1 MGAMPSESKDA
12 LRRRMLGARRA
23 VPEATRRQWS
33 LAICR
38 HVCGSDAFGN
48 AARLV
53 SYLPIGAEVDPS
65 AAAEAAFRAGLPVY
79 YPVDGPDP
87 SIRRA
92 RVPLAASEVADGE
105 PLPFD
110 SRGVLFLVPGVAFDT
125 RGGRLGRGR
134 GWYDRL
140 LSRFPETA
148 RWGLAFAFQ
157 VVTRLPVDAWD
168 VPMDVVATER
178 GWLASVPSFSLP
190 EGIS

>member
-1 MGAMPSESKDA
+1 MGAMPSEAKEA
-12 LRRRMLGARRA
+12 LRRRVLGARRA
-23 VPEATRRQWS
+23 APEAARRQWS

-38 HVCGSDAFGN
+38 HVCGSDAFGS

-87 SIRRA
+87 SVRRA
-92 RVPLAASEVADGE
+92 RRPLADPEVADGE
-105 PLPFD
+105 PLAFD
-110 SRGVLFLVPGVAFDT
+110 ARGVLFLVPGVAFDS

-140 LSRFPETA
+140 LPRYPEAA
-148 RWGLAFAFQ
+148 RWGLAFALQ
-157 VVTRLPVDAWD
+157 VVPRLPVDAWD

-178 GWLASVPSFSLP
+178 GYLPSAPSFSLP